1 MIIQNK
7 LPVHYCEV
15 SYIKLIEEQLLK
27 EFDDN
32 YSLYIIHP
40 DLDVVEGLEFGE
52 KIKNDTNY
60 KIAIHNGNE
69 VSYDSKYYDFLDFI
83 YKKIVTIIK
92 YSQLISDL
100 ILVANII
107 FTLTKVVNY
116 LKELMMFFLWVIRRL
131 DMNFISL

>member
-52 KIKNDTNY
+52 KIKNDTNITLY
-60 KIAIHNGNE
+60 KLNKEKVKFDYNE
-69 VSYDSKYYDFLDFI
+69 YFENLKDKLD
-83 YKKIVTIIK
+83 KK
-92 YSQLISDL
+92 
-100 ILVANII
+100 
-107 FTLTKVVNY
+107 
-116 LKELMMFFLWVIRRL
+116 
-131 DMNFISL
+131 